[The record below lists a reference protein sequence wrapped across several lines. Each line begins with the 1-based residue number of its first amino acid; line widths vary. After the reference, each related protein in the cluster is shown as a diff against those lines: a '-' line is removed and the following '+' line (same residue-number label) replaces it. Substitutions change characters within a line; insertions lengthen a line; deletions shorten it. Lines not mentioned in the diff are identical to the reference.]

1 MKCVINI
8 QGPRRMNS
16 NEADD
21 PLTPTERHTVLFC
34 SDTSLCLLEEPEH
47 QPVQTFIIP
56 RG

>member
-1 MKCVINI
+1 MKCVTNI